1 MLENEGSDRNYN
13 IYAFIFLTS
22 ENFGNT
28 ECRIKIPVKARP
40 KPEAIGGDGE
50 TTLENIMS
58 SVNQIAEGKAD
69 NLDYKNSVLRL
80 LSGGTELSRVT
91 IRGGS
96 GGLDAR
102 EIELQKSA
110 TTIQWRYV
118 GDDTWNDL
126 VTLAEITGAQGER
139 GEPGP
144 KGDPGATGAQGEQG
158 IQGPAGP
165 AGPQGEPGPKGE
177 PGEKGE
183 QGIQGPIGPQ
193 GEKGETGATGE
204 RGLKGDP
211 GEGVPTGGMPGQ
223 MLTKKSTNN
232 YDTQW
237 TDPPSS
243 GSSVEIDSTL
253 TKEGTAADAKA
264 TGERIK
270 KVEGSIPQKLSNPKK
285 LIFSGAVTGEYDGS
299 EEMTVEIP
307 TGGET
312 IDVDAELKEYY
323 TSAKKNIR
331 TAIENKGV
339 SITDTDSL
347 NSYAEKIGQIP
358 SAVNPT
364 GSLPEQTR
372 IVADTLQETLGI
384 KLTWTDV
391 AAAGYLIKR
400 KETGFPATTAD
411 GDTVCNVKDTTFT
424 DTDVTRGKTY
434 YYRIFPYNSQT
445 QYQAIEDG
453 ACVKVEY
460 KDRTG
465 QKTIGELELDDK
477 IKFGFYE
484 SQLLTWTVKDTLT
497 KKEGYISVACDQNL
511 GNIQFDAPENAS
523 DNVNPITARKNQGN
537 NRYLY
542 SAVRQIINSDQ
553 AKGTWWAKQHDYD
566 VAPSYATQ
574 KAGFLSEF
582 TDYEKEIL
590 YPRKIKCVLDTNDGG
605 GSETMTDKMWLASS
619 YEVGLEVT
627 VPTENA
633 HVFDGFT
640 DNTSRSYTSNW
651 WLRTVQDAN
660 SANPKS
666 ASGVRYVSASGTM
679 NYYAA
684 NSISYAARPFCSLPT
699 SAYVRWSDSD
709 SAYILADDSQRNAEA

>member
-1 MLENEGSDRNYN
+1 MANIDSEISKLKKAIYGEEVRGAFVSAMQKINLTAEEAETAYENLKLEYKSSILKLLYGD
-13 IYAFIFLTS
+13 
-22 ENFGNT
+22 T
-28 ECRIKIPVKARP
+28 EVAK
-40 KPEAIGGDGE
+40 
-50 TTLENIMS
+50 
-58 SVNQIAEGKAD
+58 
-69 NLDYKNSVLRL
+69 
-80 LSGGTELSRVT
+80 VT
-91 IRGGS
+91 IVGGS
-96 GGLDAR
+96 GGSDAR
-102 EIELQKSA
+102 EIELQKSGTA
-110 TTIQWRYV
+110 IQWRYA
-118 GDDTWNDL
+118 DDSEWTDL
-126 VTLAEITGAQGER
+126 VALAEITGPVGSPGPQGPSGPQGEK
-139 GEPGP
+139 GVQGP
-144 KGDPGATGAQGEQG
+144 KGDT
-158 IQGPAGP
+158 
-165 AGPQGEPGPKGE
+165 
-177 PGEKGE
+177 
-183 QGIQGPIGPQ
+183 GPQ
-193 GEKGETGATGE
+193 GEKGEKGDPGAKGE
-204 RGLKGDP
+204 QGSAGQKGDP
-211 GEGVPTGGMPGQ
+211 GEG
-223 MLTKKSTNN
+223 
-232 YDTQW
+232 
-237 TDPPSS
+237 
-243 GSSVEIDSTL
+243 
-253 TKEGTAADAKA
+253 
-264 TGERIK
+264 
-270 KVEGSIPQKLSNPKK
+270 
-285 LIFSGAVTGEYDGS
+285 
-299 EEMTVEIP
+299 IP
-307 TGGET
+307 TGGTSGQVLIKKSDADYDTEWAT
-312 IDVDAELKEYY
+312 MSGDGGVNVDAELKEYY
-323 TSAKKNIR
+323 TTAKKNIR

-364 GSLPEQTR
+364 ESLPEQTR
-372 IVADTLQETLGI
+372 IVADTLQEALGI

-400 KETGFPATTAD
+400 KETGFPTTTAD
-411 GDTVCNVKDTTFT
+411 GDTVCNVEDTTFT
-424 DTDVTRGKTY
+424 DTDVARGKTY

-484 SQLLTWTVKDTLT
+484 NQFLTWAVKDTLT
-497 KKEGYISVACDQNL
+497 KKEGFISVACDQNL

-523 DNVNPITARKNQGN
+523 DNANPITARKNQGN

-553 AKGTWWAKQHDYD
+553 AKGAWWTKQHDYD
-566 VAPSYATQ
+566 VAPSYLNQ

-590 YPRKIKCVLDTNDGG
+590 YQRKLKCVLDTNDGG

-627 VPTENA
+627 VPTENT

-666 ASGVRYVSASGTM
+666 ASNVRNVSASGAL
-679 NYYAA
+679 NNGAA
-684 NSISYAARPFCSLPT
+684 SNFSYVAVRPFCSLPT
-699 SAYVRWSDSD
+699 SAYVRYSDSD
-709 SAYILADDSQRNAEA
+709 GAYVLADDSQRNAET

>member
-1 MLENEGSDRNYN
+1 MSNIIAAVFQDGEQYCRVQNVWQYDHGQILRIQGLTLPPAVEIHFSLSDAGGEATTRIGITKDGVTDVIIPDSMLENDGATENYN
-13 IYAFIFLTS
+13 IYAYIYLTDTGS
-22 ENFGNT
+22 GET
-28 ECRIKIPVKARP
+28 EYKITISVKSRP
-40 KPEAIGGDGE
+40 KPENVGPTTWEAVMEAI
-50 TTLENIMS
+50 
-58 SVNQIAEGKAD
+58 NQIASGKAD
-69 NLDYKNSVLRL
+69 SLIYEDNVLKL
-80 LSGGTELSRVT
+80 MSGKKELSRVT
-91 IRGGS
+91 ITGGS
-96 GGLDAR
+96 GGSDAR
-102 EIELQKSA
+102 EVELRKSDTA
-110 TTIQWRYV
+110 LQWRYT
-118 GDDTWNDL
+118 GDSEWNDL
-126 VTLAEITGAQGER
+126 ISLAEIT
-139 GEPGP
+139 
-144 KGDPGATGAQGEQG
+144 
-158 IQGPAGP
+158 
-165 AGPQGEPGPKGE
+165 GPQGEPGAQGPKGDT
-177 PGEKGE
+177 
-183 QGIQGPIGPQ
+183 GPQ
-193 GEKGETGATGE
+193 GEKGDTGPQGEKGDTGAQGE
-204 RGLKGDP
+204 KGDPGAKGEQGPAGQKGDP
-211 GEGVPTGGMPGQ
+211 GEG
-223 MLTKKSTNN
+223 
-232 YDTQW
+232 
-237 TDPPSS
+237 
-243 GSSVEIDSTL
+243 
-253 TKEGTAADAKA
+253 
-264 TGERIK
+264 
-270 KVEGSIPQKLSNPKK
+270 
-285 LIFSGAVTGEYDGS
+285 
-299 EEMTVEIP
+299 IP
-307 TGGET
+307 TGGTSGQVLIKKSDADYDTEWT
-312 IDVDAELKEYY
+312 TMSGDGGVNVDAELKEYY

-339 SITDTDSL
+339 SIADTDSL

-358 SAVNPT
+358 STVNPT

-391 AAAGYLIKR
+391 SAAGYLVKR

-484 SQLLTWTVKDTLT
+484 NQFLTWAVKDTLT
-497 KKEGYISVACDQNL
+497 KKEGFISVACDQNL

-523 DNVNPITARKNQGN
+523 DNANPITARKNQGN

-553 AKGTWWAKQHDYD
+553 AKGAWWTKQHDYD
-566 VAPSYATQ
+566 VAPSYLNQ

-590 YPRKIKCVLDTNDGG
+590 YQRKLKCVLDTNDGG

-627 VPTENA
+627 VPTENT

-660 SANPKS
+660 SSNPKS
-666 ASGVRYVSASGTM
+666 ASNARNVSASGTLSSS
-679 NYYAA
+679 AA
-684 NSISYAARPFCSLPT
+684 NSNYAARPFCSLPT

-709 SAYILADDSQRNAEA
+709 SAYVLADDSQRNAEA

>member
-1 MLENEGSDRNYN
+1 MAN
-13 IYAFIFLTS
+13 IDSEISKLKKAIYGEEVRGAFVSAMQKINLTA
-22 ENFGNT
+22 E
-28 ECRIKIPVKARP
+28 
-40 KPEAIGGDGE
+40 EAE
-50 TTLENIMS
+50 T
-58 SVNQIAEGKAD
+58 A
-69 NLDYKNSVLRL
+69 YKNLKLEYKSSILKL
-80 LSGGTELSRVT
+80 LYGDTEMAKVT
-91 IRGGS
+91 IAGGS
-96 GGLDAR
+96 GGSDAR
-102 EIELQKSA
+102 EIELQKSGTA
-110 TTIQWRYV
+110 IQWRYT
-118 GDDTWNDL
+118 GDSEWTDL
-126 VTLAEITGAQGER
+126 VTLAEITG
-139 GEPGP
+139 
-144 KGDPGATGAQGEQG
+144 
-158 IQGPAGP
+158 PAGSP
-165 AGPQGEPGPKGE
+165 GPQGLT
-177 PGEKGE
+177 
-183 QGIQGPIGPQ
+183 GPQ
-193 GEKGETGATGE
+193 GEKGE
-204 RGLKGDP
+204 KGDP
-211 GEGVPTGGMPGQ
+211 GDKGEQGPAGQKGDSGEGIPIGGTSGQ
-223 MLTKKSTNN
+223 VLIKKSDAD
-232 YDTQW
+232 YDTEW
-237 TDPPSS
+237 TTMS
-243 GSSVEIDSTL
+243 G
-253 TKEGTAADAKA
+253 
-264 TGERIK
+264 
-270 KVEGSIPQKLSNPKK
+270 
-285 LIFSGAVTGEYDGS
+285 DGG
-299 EEMTVEIP
+299 VN
-307 TGGET
+307 
-312 IDVDAELKEYY
+312 VDAELKEYY
-323 TSAKKNIR
+323 TTAKKNIR

-391 AAAGYLIKR
+391 SAAGYLIKR

-411 GDTVCNVKDTTFT
+411 GETVCNVEDTTFT
-424 DTDVTRGKTY
+424 DTDVVRGKTY

-445 QYQAIEDG
+445 QHQAIEDG

-484 SQLLTWTVKDTLT
+484 NQFLTWAVKDTLT
-497 KKEGYISVACDQNL
+497 KKEGFISVACDQNL

-523 DNVNPITARKNQGN
+523 DNANPITARKNQGN

-553 AKGTWWAKQHDYD
+553 AKGAWWTKQHDYD
-566 VAPSYATQ
+566 VAPSYLNQ

-590 YPRKIKCVLDTNDGG
+590 YQRKLKCVLDTNDGG

-627 VPTENA
+627 VPTENT

-666 ASGVRYVSASGTM
+666 ASSVRTVGASGALSSF
-679 NYYAA
+679 AA
-684 NSISYAARPFCSLPT
+684 NINVAARPFCSLPT

-709 SAYILADDSQRNAEA
+709 SAYIFADDSQRNAEA

>member
-1 MLENEGSDRNYN
+1 MENEESDQNYN
-13 IYAFIFLTS
+13 VYAFVFLTTRNS
-22 ENFGNT
+22 GNT
-28 ECRIKIPVKARP
+28 EYRIKIPVKARP
-40 KPEAIGGDGE
+40 KPEAVGGTGE

-58 SVNQIAEGKAD
+58 AVNQIADRKAD
-69 NLDYKNSVLRL
+69 TLDYKNSVLRL
-80 LSGGTELSRVT
+80 LSGETELSRVI

-96 GGLDAR
+96 GGGADAR

-110 TTIQWRYV
+110 TAIQWRYT
-118 GDDTWNDL
+118 GDETWNDL
-126 VTLAEITGAQGER
+126 VALAEITGS
-139 GEPGP
+139 
-144 KGDPGATGAQGEQG
+144 QGEQG
-158 IQGPAGP
+158 I
-165 AGPQGEPGPKGE
+165 PGPKGE
-177 PGEKGE
+177 PGE
-183 QGIQGPIGPQ
+183 GI
-193 GEKGETGATGE
+193 
-204 RGLKGDP
+204 
-211 GEGVPTGGMPGQ
+211 PTGGTSGQ
-223 MLTKKSTNN
+223 VLTKKSDAD
-232 YDTQW
+232 YDTEW
-237 TDPPSS
+237 TTMS
-243 GSSVEIDSTL
+243 G
-253 TKEGTAADAKA
+253 
-264 TGERIK
+264 
-270 KVEGSIPQKLSNPKK
+270 
-285 LIFSGAVTGEYDGS
+285 DGG
-299 EEMTVEIP
+299 VN
-307 TGGET
+307 
-312 IDVDAELKEYY
+312 VDAELKEYY
-323 TSAKKNIR
+323 TTAKKNIR

-372 IVADTLQETLGI
+372 IVADTLQDTFGI

-391 AAAGYLIKR
+391 SAAGYLVKR

-411 GDTVCNVKDTTFT
+411 GDTVCNVEDTTFT
-424 DTDVTRGKTY
+424 DTDVARGKTY

-484 SQLLTWTVKDTLT
+484 DQPLTWAVKDTLT
-497 KKEGYISVACDQNL
+497 KKEGFISVACDQNL
-511 GNIQFDAPENAS
+511 GNIQFDAPENTS
-523 DNVNPITARKNQGN
+523 DNANPITARKNQGN

-553 AKGTWWAKQHDYD
+553 AKGAWWAKQHDYD

-574 KAGFLSEF
+574 KAGFLAEF

-590 YPRKIKCVLDTNDGG
+590 YPRKVKCVLDTNDGG

-627 VPTENA
+627 VPTENT

-640 DNTSRSYTSNW
+640 DNASRSYTSNW

-660 SANPKS
+660 SSNPKS
-666 ASGVRYVSASGTM
+666 ASGVRFVGSSGTL
-679 NYYAA
+679 NNLAA
-684 NSISYAARPFCSLPT
+684 NVNGVAARPFCSLPT
-699 SAYVRWSDSD
+699 STYVRWSDSD
-709 SAYILADDSQRNAEA
+709 SAYILADDSQRNAET

>member
-1 MLENEGSDRNYN
+1 MSNIIVAVFQDGEQYCRVQNVWQYDHGQILRIQGLALPPAVEIHFSLTDTGGEAITRIGITKDNVTDVIIPDSLLENNGATENYN
-13 IYAFIFLTS
+13 IYAYVYLTDLDS
-22 ENFGNT
+22 GET
-28 ECRIKIPVKARP
+28 EYKITISVKSRP
-40 KPEAIGGDGE
+40 KPEGTGPTTWEAVMEAI
-50 TTLENIMS
+50 
-58 SVNQIAEGKAD
+58 NQIASGKAD
-69 NLDYKNSVLRL
+69 SLEYKDNVLRL
-80 LSGGTELSRVT
+80 MSGEKELSRVT
-91 IRGGS
+91 ITGGS
-96 GGLDAR
+96 GAGSDAR
-102 EIELQKSA
+102 EIELQKSDTA
-110 TTIQWRYV
+110 IQWRYT
-118 GDDTWNDL
+118 GDSEWNEL
-126 VTLAEITGAQGER
+126 ISLAEITGAQGEQ
-139 GEPGP
+139 GIPGP
-144 KGDPGATGAQGEQG
+144 KGDPGAKGE
-158 IQGPAGP
+158 QGPAG
-165 AGPQGEPGPKGE
+165 Q
-177 PGEKGE
+177 
-183 QGIQGPIGPQ
+183 
-193 GEKGETGATGE
+193 
-204 RGLKGDP
+204 KGDP
-211 GEGVPTGGMPGQ
+211 GEGIPTGGTSGQ
-223 MLTKKSTNN
+223 VLTKKSDAD
-232 YDTQW
+232 YDTEW
-237 TDPPSS
+237 TTMSS
-243 GSSVEIDSTL
+243 
-253 TKEGTAADAKA
+253 
-264 TGERIK
+264 
-270 KVEGSIPQKLSNPKK
+270 
-285 LIFSGAVTGEYDGS
+285 DGG
-299 EEMTVEIP
+299 VN
-307 TGGET
+307 
-312 IDVDAELKEYY
+312 VDAELKEYY
-323 TSAKKNIR
+323 TTAKKNIR

-391 AAAGYLIKR
+391 SAAGYLVKR

-411 GDTVCNVKDTTFT
+411 GDTVCNAEDTTFT
-424 DTDVTRGKTY
+424 DTDVARGKTY

-465 QKTIGELELDDK
+465 QKTIGELELEDK

-484 SQLLTWTVKDTLT
+484 NQSLTWTVKDTLT

-511 GNIQFDAPENAS
+511 GNIQFDAPENTS
-523 DNVNPITARKNQGN
+523 DNANPITARKNQGN

-553 AKGTWWAKQHDYD
+553 AKGAWWTKQHDYD

-582 TDYEKEIL
+582 TEYEKEIL
-590 YPRKIKCVLDTNDGG
+590 YQRKLKCVLDTNDGG

-627 VPTENA
+627 VPTENT

-660 SANPKS
+660 SSNPKT
-666 ASGVRYVSASGTM
+666 ASGVRIVYASGSM
-679 NYYAA
+679 SSYAA
-684 NSISYAARPFCSLPT
+684 NGGGNAARPFCSLPT

-709 SAYILADDSQRNAEA
+709 SAYILADDSQRNGE

>member
-1 MLENEGSDRNYN
+1 MANIDSEISKLKKAIYGEEVRGAFVSAMQKINLTAEEAETAYENLKLE
-13 IYAFIFLTS
+13 
-22 ENFGNT
+22 
-28 ECRIKIPVKARP
+28 
-40 KPEAIGGDGE
+40 
-50 TTLENIMS
+50 
-58 SVNQIAEGKAD
+58 
-69 NLDYKNSVLRL
+69 YKNSILKL
-80 LSGGTELSRVT
+80 LYGDTEVTKVT
-91 IRGGS
+91 IVAGS
-96 GGLDAR
+96 GSGSDAR
-102 EIELQKSA
+102 EIELRKSPTA
-110 TTIQWRYV
+110 LQWRYT
-118 GDDTWNDL
+118 GDSEWTDL
-126 VTLAEITGAQGER
+126 VTLAEITGPAGSPGPQGEQ
-139 GEPGP
+139 GVQGP
-144 KGDPGATGAQGEQG
+144 KGDT
-158 IQGPAGP
+158 
-165 AGPQGEPGPKGE
+165 GPKGE
-177 PGEKGE
+177 KGDT
-183 QGIQGPIGPQ
+183 GPQ
-193 GEKGETGATGE
+193 GEKGEKGDPGAKGE
-204 RGLKGDP
+204 QGPAGQKGDP
-211 GEGVPTGGMPGQ
+211 GEGIPTGGTSGQ
-223 MLTKKSTNN
+223 VLTKKSDAD
-232 YDTQW
+232 YDTEW
-237 TDPPSS
+237 TTMSS
-243 GSSVEIDSTL
+243 
-253 TKEGTAADAKA
+253 
-264 TGERIK
+264 
-270 KVEGSIPQKLSNPKK
+270 
-285 LIFSGAVTGEYDGS
+285 DGG
-299 EEMTVEIP
+299 VN
-307 TGGET
+307 
-312 IDVDAELKEYY
+312 VDAELKEYY
-323 TSAKKNIR
+323 TTAKKNIR

-391 AAAGYLIKR
+391 SAAGYLVKR

-411 GDTVCNVKDTTFT
+411 GDTVCNAEDTTFT
-424 DTDVTRGKTY
+424 DTDVARGKTY

-465 QKTIGELELDDK
+465 QKTIGELELEDK

-484 SQLLTWTVKDTLT
+484 NQSLTWTVKDTLT

-523 DNVNPITARKNQGN
+523 DNANPITARKNQGN

-553 AKGTWWAKQHDYD
+553 AKGAWWTKQHDYD

-590 YPRKIKCVLDTNDGG
+590 YQRKLKCVLDTNDGG

-627 VPTENA
+627 VPTENT

-651 WLRTVQDAN
+651 WLRTVQDTN
-660 SANPKS
+660 SSNPKT
-666 ASGVRYVSASGTM
+666 ASGVRNVVASGSM
-679 NYYAA
+679 GYGAA
-684 NSISYAARPFCSLPT
+684 YNGSAARPFCSLPT

-709 SAYILADDSQRNAEA
+709 SAYILADDSQRNGE

>member
-1 MLENEGSDRNYN
+1 MANIDSEINKLKKAIYGEEVRGAFVSAMQKINLTAEEAETAYENLKLE
-13 IYAFIFLTS
+13 
-22 ENFGNT
+22 
-28 ECRIKIPVKARP
+28 
-40 KPEAIGGDGE
+40 
-50 TTLENIMS
+50 
-58 SVNQIAEGKAD
+58 
-69 NLDYKNSVLRL
+69 YKNSILKL
-80 LSGGTELSRVT
+80 LYGDTEVTKVT
-91 IRGGS
+91 IVGGS
-96 GGLDAR
+96 GGSDAR
-102 EIELQKSA
+102 EIELQKSGTA
-110 TTIQWRYV
+110 IQWRYA
-118 GDDTWNDL
+118 GDSEWTDL
-126 VTLAEITGAQGER
+126 VTLAEITG
-139 GEPGP
+139 
-144 KGDPGATGAQGEQG
+144 
-158 IQGPAGP
+158 PAGSP
-165 AGPQGEPGPKGE
+165 GPQGEPGAQGSKGDT
-177 PGEKGE
+177 
-183 QGIQGPIGPQ
+183 GPQ
-193 GEKGETGATGE
+193 GEKGDAGAKGE
-204 RGLKGDP
+204 KGDPGAKGEQGPAGQKGDP
-211 GEGVPTGGMPGQ
+211 GEGIPAGGTSGQ
-223 MLTKKSTNN
+223 VLTKKSDAD
-232 YDTQW
+232 YDTEW
-237 TDPPSS
+237 TAMS
-243 GSSVEIDSTL
+243 G
-253 TKEGTAADAKA
+253 
-264 TGERIK
+264 
-270 KVEGSIPQKLSNPKK
+270 
-285 LIFSGAVTGEYDGS
+285 DGG
-299 EEMTVEIP
+299 VN
-307 TGGET
+307 
-312 IDVDAELKEYY
+312 VDAELKEYY
-323 TSAKKNIR
+323 TTAKKNIR

-391 AAAGYLIKR
+391 SAAGYLIKR
-400 KETGFPATTAD
+400 KETGFPTTTAD
-411 GDTVCNVKDTTFT
+411 GDTVCNVVDTTFT
-424 DTDVTRGKTY
+424 DTDVARGKTY

-484 SQLLTWTVKDTLT
+484 NQFLTWAVKDTLT
-497 KKEGYISVACDQNL
+497 KKEGFISVACDQNL

-523 DNVNPITARKNQGN
+523 DNANPITARKNQGN

-553 AKGTWWAKQHDYD
+553 AKGAWWTKQHDYD
-566 VAPSYATQ
+566 VAPSYLNQ

-590 YPRKIKCVLDTNDGG
+590 YQRKLKCVLDTNDGG

-627 VPTENA
+627 VPTENT

-660 SANPKS
+660 SSNPKS
-666 ASGVRYVSASGTM
+666 ASSVRVVGASGSM
-679 NYYAA
+679 VSGYAA
-684 NSISYAARPFCSLPT
+684 NGSFAARPFCSLPT

-709 SAYILADDSQRNAEA
+709 SAYVLADDSQRNGE

>member
-1 MLENEGSDRNYN
+1 MANIDSEISKLKKAIYGEEVRGAFVSAMQKINLTAEEAETAYENLKLEYKSSILKLLYGD
-13 IYAFIFLTS
+13 
-22 ENFGNT
+22 T
-28 ECRIKIPVKARP
+28 EVAK
-40 KPEAIGGDGE
+40 
-50 TTLENIMS
+50 
-58 SVNQIAEGKAD
+58 
-69 NLDYKNSVLRL
+69 
-80 LSGGTELSRVT
+80 VT
-91 IRGGS
+91 IVGGS
-96 GGLDAR
+96 GGSDAR
-102 EIELQKSA
+102 EIELQKSGTA
-110 TTIQWRYV
+110 IQWRYA
-118 GDDTWNDL
+118 DDSEWTDL
-126 VTLAEITGAQGER
+126 VALAEITGPVGS
-139 GEPGP
+139 P
-144 KGDPGATGAQGEQG
+144 
-158 IQGPAGP
+158 
-165 AGPQGEPGPKGE
+165 GPQGPS
-177 PGEKGE
+177 
-183 QGIQGPIGPQ
+183 GPQ
-193 GEKGETGATGE
+193 GEKGVQGEKGDTGPQGEKGDTGAKGE
-204 RGLKGDP
+204 KGDPGAKGEQGPAGQKGDP
-211 GEGVPTGGMPGQ
+211 GEG
-223 MLTKKSTNN
+223 
-232 YDTQW
+232 
-237 TDPPSS
+237 
-243 GSSVEIDSTL
+243 
-253 TKEGTAADAKA
+253 
-264 TGERIK
+264 
-270 KVEGSIPQKLSNPKK
+270 
-285 LIFSGAVTGEYDGS
+285 
-299 EEMTVEIP
+299 IP
-307 TGGET
+307 TGGASGQVLIKKSDADYDAEWT
-312 IDVDAELKEYY
+312 TMSGDGGVNVDAELKEYY
-323 TSAKKNIR
+323 TTAKKNIR

-400 KETGFPATTAD
+400 KETGFPTTTAD
-411 GDTVCNVKDTTFT
+411 GDTVCNVEDTTFT
-424 DTDVTRGKTY
+424 DTDVARGKTY

-484 SQLLTWTVKDTLT
+484 NQFLTWAVKDTLT
-497 KKEGYISVACDQNL
+497 KKEGFISVACDQNL

-523 DNVNPITARKNQGN
+523 DNANPITARKNQGN

-553 AKGTWWAKQHDYD
+553 AKGAWWTKQHDYD
-566 VAPSYATQ
+566 VAPSYLNQ

-590 YPRKIKCVLDTNDGG
+590 YQRKLKCVLDTNDGG

-627 VPTENA
+627 VPTENT

-666 ASGVRYVSASGTM
+666 ASYVRYVSASGAL
-679 NYYAA
+679 NVSFAA
-684 NSISYAARPFCSLPT
+684 SSSIAARPFCSLPT
-699 SAYVRWSDSD
+699 SAYVRYSDSD
-709 SAYILADDSQRNAEA
+709 GAYVLADDSQRNAET

>member
-1 MLENEGSDRNYN
+1 MAN
-13 IYAFIFLTS
+13 IDSEISKLKKAIYGEEVRGAFVSAMQKINLTA
-22 ENFGNT
+22 E
-28 ECRIKIPVKARP
+28 
-40 KPEAIGGDGE
+40 EAE
-50 TTLENIMS
+50 T
-58 SVNQIAEGKAD
+58 A
-69 NLDYKNSVLRL
+69 YKNLKLEYKSSILKL
-80 LSGGTELSRVT
+80 LYGDTEMAKVT
-91 IRGGS
+91 IAGGS
-96 GGLDAR
+96 GGSDAR
-102 EIELQKSA
+102 EIELQKSGTA
-110 TTIQWRYV
+110 IQWRYT
-118 GDDTWNDL
+118 GDSEWTDL
-126 VTLAEITGAQGER
+126 VTLAEITG
-139 GEPGP
+139 
-144 KGDPGATGAQGEQG
+144 
-158 IQGPAGP
+158 PAGSP
-165 AGPQGEPGPKGE
+165 GPQGLT
-177 PGEKGE
+177 
-183 QGIQGPIGPQ
+183 GPQ
-193 GEKGETGATGE
+193 GEKGE
-204 RGLKGDP
+204 KGDP
-211 GEGVPTGGMPGQ
+211 GDKGEQGPAGQKGDSGEGIPIGGTSGQ
-223 MLTKKSTNN
+223 VLIKKSDAD
-232 YDTQW
+232 YDTEW
-237 TDPPSS
+237 TTMS
-243 GSSVEIDSTL
+243 G
-253 TKEGTAADAKA
+253 
-264 TGERIK
+264 
-270 KVEGSIPQKLSNPKK
+270 
-285 LIFSGAVTGEYDGS
+285 DGG
-299 EEMTVEIP
+299 VN
-307 TGGET
+307 
-312 IDVDAELKEYY
+312 VDAELKEYY
-323 TSAKKNIR
+323 TTAKKNIR

-339 SITDTDSL
+339 SITDADSL

-391 AAAGYLIKR
+391 SAAGYLIKR

-411 GDTVCNVKDTTFT
+411 GETVCNVEDTTFT
-424 DTDVTRGKTY
+424 DTDVARGKTY

-484 SQLLTWTVKDTLT
+484 NQALTWAVKDTLT
-497 KKEGYISVACDQNL
+497 KKEGFISVACDQNL

-523 DNVNPITARKNQGN
+523 DNANPITARKNQGN

-553 AKGTWWAKQHDYD
+553 AKGAWWTKQHDYD
-566 VAPSYATQ
+566 VAPSYLNQ

-590 YPRKIKCVLDTNDGG
+590 YQRKLKCVLDTNDGG

-627 VPTENA
+627 VPTENT

-660 SANPKS
+660 SSNPKS
-666 ASGVRYVSASGTM
+666 ASSVRIVNASGSM

-684 NSISYAARPFCSLPT
+684 NNNIAARPFCSLPT

-709 SAYILADDSQRNAEA
+709 SAFISTITISITISQKISWVTTTTRIYTGS

>member
-1 MLENEGSDRNYN
+1 MANIDSEISKLKKAIYGEEVRGAFVSAMQKINLTAEEAETAYENLKLEYKSSILKLLYGD
-13 IYAFIFLTS
+13 
-22 ENFGNT
+22 T
-28 ECRIKIPVKARP
+28 EVAK
-40 KPEAIGGDGE
+40 
-50 TTLENIMS
+50 
-58 SVNQIAEGKAD
+58 
-69 NLDYKNSVLRL
+69 
-80 LSGGTELSRVT
+80 VT
-91 IRGGS
+91 IVGGS
-96 GGLDAR
+96 GGSDAR
-102 EIELQKSA
+102 EIELQKSGTA
-110 TTIQWRYV
+110 IQWRYA
-118 GDDTWNDL
+118 DDSEWTDL
-126 VTLAEITGAQGER
+126 VALAEITGPVGSPGPQGPSGPQGEK
-139 GEPGP
+139 GVQGP
-144 KGDPGATGAQGEQG
+144 KGDT
-158 IQGPAGP
+158 
-165 AGPQGEPGPKGE
+165 
-177 PGEKGE
+177 
-183 QGIQGPIGPQ
+183 GPQ
-193 GEKGETGATGE
+193 GEKGEKGDPGAKGE
-204 RGLKGDP
+204 QGSAGQKGDP
-211 GEGVPTGGMPGQ
+211 GEG
-223 MLTKKSTNN
+223 
-232 YDTQW
+232 
-237 TDPPSS
+237 
-243 GSSVEIDSTL
+243 
-253 TKEGTAADAKA
+253 
-264 TGERIK
+264 
-270 KVEGSIPQKLSNPKK
+270 
-285 LIFSGAVTGEYDGS
+285 
-299 EEMTVEIP
+299 IP
-307 TGGET
+307 TGGTSGQVLIKKSDADYDTEWAT
-312 IDVDAELKEYY
+312 MSGDGGVNVDAELKEYY
-323 TSAKKNIR
+323 TTAKKNIR

-339 SITDTDSL
+339 SITDADSL

-391 AAAGYLIKR
+391 SAAGYLIKR

-411 GDTVCNVKDTTFT
+411 GDTVCNVVDTTFT
-424 DTDVTRGKTY
+424 DTDVARGKTY

-484 SQLLTWTVKDTLT
+484 NQSLIWTVKDTLT
-497 KKEGYISVACDQNL
+497 KKEGFISVACDQNL

-523 DNVNPITARKNQGN
+523 DNANPITARKNQGN

-553 AKGTWWAKQHDYD
+553 AKGAWWTKQHDYD
-566 VAPSYATQ
+566 VAPSYLNQ

-590 YPRKIKCVLDTNDGG
+590 YQRKLKCVLDTNDGG

-627 VPTENA
+627 VPTENT

-660 SANPKS
+660 SSNPKS
-666 ASGVRYVSASGTM
+666 ASSVRIVNASGSM
-679 NYYAA
+679 NVNAA
-684 NSISYAARPFCSLPT
+684 NINYAARPFCSLPT

-709 SAYILADDSQRNAEA
+709 SAYVLADDSQRNGE

>member
-1 MLENEGSDRNYN
+1 MSNIVTAVFQDGEQYCRSRVWQYDHGQILRIQGLALPPAVEIHFSLTDAGGEAVTRIGITKDNVTDVIIPDSLLENDGATENYS
-13 IYAFIFLTS
+13 IYAFIYLTDTGS
-22 ENFGNT
+22 GET
-28 ECRIKIPVKARP
+28 EYKITISVKARP
-40 KPEAIGGDGE
+40 KPEGSGPTTWEAVMEAI
-50 TTLENIMS
+50 
-58 SVNQIAEGKAD
+58 NQIASGKAD
-69 NLDYKNSVLRL
+69 SLEYKDNILKL
-80 LSGGTELSRVT
+80 MSGKTELSRVT
-91 IRGGS
+91 ITGGS
-96 GGLDAR
+96 GTGSDAR
-102 EIELQKSA
+102 EIELQKSG
-110 TTIQWRYV
+110 TTIQWRYT
-118 GDDTWNDL
+118 GDSEWTDL
-126 VTLAEITGAQGER
+126 VTLAEITGPAGS
-139 GEPGP
+139 PGP
-144 KGDPGATGAQGEQG
+144 QGAT
-158 IQGPAGP
+158 
-165 AGPQGEPGPKGE
+165 GPQGEPGVQGEKGD
-177 PGEKGE
+177 PGAKGE
-183 QGIQGPIGPQ
+183 QGPAGQ
-193 GEKGETGATGE
+193 
-204 RGLKGDP
+204 KGDP
-211 GEGVPTGGMPGQ
+211 GEGIPTGGTSGQ
-223 MLTKKSTNN
+223 ILTKKSDAD
-232 YDTQW
+232 YDTEW
-237 TDPPSS
+237 TTMS
-243 GSSVEIDSTL
+243 G
-253 TKEGTAADAKA
+253 
-264 TGERIK
+264 
-270 KVEGSIPQKLSNPKK
+270 
-285 LIFSGAVTGEYDGS
+285 DGG
-299 EEMTVEIP
+299 VN
-307 TGGET
+307 
-312 IDVDAELKEYY
+312 VDAELKEYY
-323 TSAKKNIR
+323 TTAKKNIR

-391 AAAGYLIKR
+391 SAAGYLVKR
-400 KETGFPATTAD
+400 KETGFPATTVD
-411 GDTVCNVKDTTFT
+411 GDTVCNVEDTTFT
-424 DTDVTRGKTY
+424 DTDVARGKTY

-484 SQLLTWTVKDTLT
+484 NQSLTWTVKDTLT
-497 KKEGYISVACDQNL
+497 KKEGFISVACDQNL

-523 DNVNPITARKNQGN
+523 DNANPITARKNQGN

-553 AKGTWWAKQHDYD
+553 TKGAWWTKQHDYD

-574 KAGFLSEF
+574 KAGFLYEF

-590 YPRKIKCVLDTNDGG
+590 YQRKLKCVLDTNDGG

-627 VPTENA
+627 VPTENT

-666 ASGVRYVSASGTM
+666 ASIVRSVYASGSVSSF
-679 NYYAA
+679 AA
-684 NSISYAARPFCSLPT
+684 NNFSLAARPFCSLPT
-699 SAYVRWSDSD
+699 STYVRWSDSD
-709 SAYILADDSQRNAEA
+709 SAYVLADDSQRNGE

>member
-1 MLENEGSDRNYN
+1 MANIDSEISKLKKAIYGEEVRGAFVSAMQKINLTAEEAETAYENLKLEYKSSILKLLYGD
-13 IYAFIFLTS
+13 
-22 ENFGNT
+22 T
-28 ECRIKIPVKARP
+28 EVAK
-40 KPEAIGGDGE
+40 
-50 TTLENIMS
+50 
-58 SVNQIAEGKAD
+58 
-69 NLDYKNSVLRL
+69 
-80 LSGGTELSRVT
+80 VT
-91 IRGGS
+91 IVGGS
-96 GGLDAR
+96 GGSDAR
-102 EIELQKSA
+102 EIELQKSGTA
-110 TTIQWRYV
+110 IQWRYA
-118 GDDTWNDL
+118 DDSEWTDL
-126 VTLAEITGAQGER
+126 VALAEITGPVGS
-139 GEPGP
+139 P
-144 KGDPGATGAQGEQG
+144 
-158 IQGPAGP
+158 
-165 AGPQGEPGPKGE
+165 GPQGPS
-177 PGEKGE
+177 
-183 QGIQGPIGPQ
+183 GPQ
-193 GEKGETGATGE
+193 GEKGVQGEKGDTGPQGEKGDTGAKGE
-204 RGLKGDP
+204 KGDPGAKGEQGPAGQKGDP
-211 GEGVPTGGMPGQ
+211 GEG
-223 MLTKKSTNN
+223 
-232 YDTQW
+232 
-237 TDPPSS
+237 
-243 GSSVEIDSTL
+243 
-253 TKEGTAADAKA
+253 
-264 TGERIK
+264 
-270 KVEGSIPQKLSNPKK
+270 
-285 LIFSGAVTGEYDGS
+285 
-299 EEMTVEIP
+299 IP
-307 TGGET
+307 TGGASGQVLIKKSDADYDAEWT
-312 IDVDAELKEYY
+312 TMSGDGGVNVDAELKEYY
-323 TSAKKNIR
+323 TTAKKNIR

-400 KETGFPATTAD
+400 KETGFPTTTAD
-411 GDTVCNVKDTTFT
+411 GDTVCNVEDTTFT
-424 DTDVTRGKTY
+424 DTDVARGKTY

-484 SQLLTWTVKDTLT
+484 NQFLTWAVKDTLT
-497 KKEGYISVACDQNL
+497 KKEGFISVACDQNL

-523 DNVNPITARKNQGN
+523 DNANPITARKNQGN

-553 AKGTWWAKQHDYD
+553 AKGAWWTKQHDYD
-566 VAPSYATQ
+566 VAPSYLNQ

-590 YPRKIKCVLDTNDGG
+590 YQRKLKCVLDTNDGG

-627 VPTENA
+627 VPTENT

-666 ASGVRYVSASGTM
+666 ASYVRYVVASGSL
-679 NYYAA
+679 NGVAA
-684 NSISYAARPFCSLPT
+684 NSGNYAARPFCSLPT
-699 SAYVRWSDSD
+699 SAYVRYSDSD
-709 SAYILADDSQRNAEA
+709 GAYVLADDSQRNAET

>member
-1 MLENEGSDRNYN
+1 MANIDSEISKLKKAIYGEEVRGAFVSAMQKINLTAEEAETAYENLKLEYKSSILKLLYGD
-13 IYAFIFLTS
+13 
-22 ENFGNT
+22 T
-28 ECRIKIPVKARP
+28 EVAK
-40 KPEAIGGDGE
+40 
-50 TTLENIMS
+50 
-58 SVNQIAEGKAD
+58 
-69 NLDYKNSVLRL
+69 
-80 LSGGTELSRVT
+80 VT
-91 IRGGS
+91 IVGGS
-96 GGLDAR
+96 GGSDAR
-102 EIELQKSA
+102 EIELQKSGTA
-110 TTIQWRYV
+110 IQWRYA
-118 GDDTWNDL
+118 DDSEWTDL
-126 VTLAEITGAQGER
+126 VALAEITGPVGS
-139 GEPGP
+139 P
-144 KGDPGATGAQGEQG
+144 
-158 IQGPAGP
+158 
-165 AGPQGEPGPKGE
+165 GPQGPS
-177 PGEKGE
+177 
-183 QGIQGPIGPQ
+183 GPQ
-193 GEKGETGATGE
+193 GEKGVQGEKGDTGPQGEKGDTGAKGE
-204 RGLKGDP
+204 KGDPGAKGEQGPAGQKGDP
-211 GEGVPTGGMPGQ
+211 GEG
-223 MLTKKSTNN
+223 
-232 YDTQW
+232 
-237 TDPPSS
+237 
-243 GSSVEIDSTL
+243 
-253 TKEGTAADAKA
+253 
-264 TGERIK
+264 
-270 KVEGSIPQKLSNPKK
+270 
-285 LIFSGAVTGEYDGS
+285 
-299 EEMTVEIP
+299 IP
-307 TGGET
+307 TGGASGQVLIKKSDADYDAEWT
-312 IDVDAELKEYY
+312 TMSGDGGVNVDAELKEYY
-323 TSAKKNIR
+323 TTAKKNIR

-400 KETGFPATTAD
+400 KETGFPTTTAD
-411 GDTVCNVKDTTFT
+411 GDTVCNVEDTTFT
-424 DTDVTRGKTY
+424 DTDVARGKTY

-484 SQLLTWTVKDTLT
+484 NQFLTWAVKDTLT
-497 KKEGYISVACDQNL
+497 KKEGFISVACDQNL

-523 DNVNPITARKNQGN
+523 DNANPITARKNQGN

-553 AKGTWWAKQHDYD
+553 AKGAWWTKQHDYD
-566 VAPSYATQ
+566 VAPSYLNQ

-590 YPRKIKCVLDTNDGG
+590 YQRKLKCVLDTNDGG

-627 VPTENA
+627 VPTENT

-666 ASGVRYVSASGTM
+666 ASIVRYVNASGTL
-679 NYYAA
+679 NFIAA
-684 NSISYAARPFCSLPT
+684 NGNVAVRPFCSLPT
-699 SAYVRWSDSD
+699 SAYVRYSDSD
-709 SAYILADDSQRNAEA
+709 GAYVLADDSQRNAET

>member
-1 MLENEGSDRNYN
+1 MAN
-13 IYAFIFLTS
+13 IDSEISKLKKAIYGEEVRGAFVSAMQKINLTA
-22 ENFGNT
+22 E
-28 ECRIKIPVKARP
+28 
-40 KPEAIGGDGE
+40 EAE
-50 TTLENIMS
+50 T
-58 SVNQIAEGKAD
+58 A
-69 NLDYKNSVLRL
+69 YKNLKLEYKSSILKL
-80 LSGGTELSRVT
+80 LYGDTEVAKVT
-91 IRGGS
+91 ITGGS
-96 GGLDAR
+96 GGSDAR
-102 EIELQKSA
+102 EIELQKSGTA
-110 TTIQWRYV
+110 IQWRYT
-118 GDDTWNDL
+118 GDSEWTDL
-126 VTLAEITGAQGER
+126 VTLAEITGPAGSPGPQGEQGVQGLKGDTGPK
-139 GEPGP
+139 GEKGDTGTQGEKGE
-144 KGDPGATGAQGEQG
+144 KGDPGA
-158 IQGPAGP
+158 
-165 AGPQGEPGPKGE
+165 
-177 PGEKGE
+177 KGE
-183 QGIQGPIGPQ
+183 QGAAGQ
-193 GEKGETGATGE
+193 
-204 RGLKGDP
+204 KGDP
-211 GEGVPTGGMPGQ
+211 GEGIPTGGTSGQ
-223 MLTKKSTNN
+223 VLTKKSDTD
-232 YDTQW
+232 YDTEW
-237 TDPPSS
+237 TTMS
-243 GSSVEIDSTL
+243 G
-253 TKEGTAADAKA
+253 
-264 TGERIK
+264 
-270 KVEGSIPQKLSNPKK
+270 
-285 LIFSGAVTGEYDGS
+285 DGG
-299 EEMTVEIP
+299 VN
-307 TGGET
+307 
-312 IDVDAELKEYY
+312 VDAELKEYY
-323 TSAKKNIR
+323 TTAKKNIR

-391 AAAGYLIKR
+391 SAAGYLVKR
-400 KETGFPATTAD
+400 KETSFPVTTAD
-411 GDTVCNVKDTTFT
+411 GDTVCNVADTTFT
-424 DTDVTRGKTY
+424 DTDVARGKTY

-465 QKTIGELELDDK
+465 QKTIGELELEDK

-484 SQLLTWTVKDTLT
+484 NQSLTWTVKDTLT

-523 DNVNPITARKNQGN
+523 DNANPITARKNQGN

-553 AKGTWWAKQHDYD
+553 AKGAWWTKQHDYD
-566 VAPSYATQ
+566 VAPSYLNQ

-590 YPRKIKCVLDTNDGG
+590 YQRKLKCVLDTNDGG

-627 VPTENA
+627 VPTENT

-660 SANPKS
+660 SSNPKS
-666 ASGVRYVSASGTM
+666 ASSVRNVGASGSM
-679 NYYAA
+679 SSNAA
-684 NSISYAARPFCSLPT
+684 SNNNAARPFCSLLT
-699 SAYVRWSDSD
+699 STYVRWSDSD
-709 SAYILADDSQRNAEA
+709 SAYILADNSQRNGE

>member
-1 MLENEGSDRNYN
+1 MSNIIAAVFQDKEQYCRVQNVWQYDHGQILRIQGLTLPPAVEIHFSLSDTGGEAITRVGITKDGVTDVIIPDSLLENDGAMENYN
-13 IYAFIFLTS
+13 IYAYIYLTEPGS
-22 ENFGNT
+22 GET
-28 ECRIKIPVKARP
+28 EYKITISVKSRP
-40 KPEAIGGDGE
+40 KPEGTGPTTWEAVMEAI
-50 TTLENIMS
+50 
-58 SVNQIAEGKAD
+58 NQIANEKAD
-69 NLDYKNSVLRL
+69 SIEYKDNILKL
-80 LSGGTELSRVT
+80 MSGEKELSRVT
-91 IRGGS
+91 IVASSGPGS
-96 GGLDAR
+96 DAR
-102 EIELQKSA
+102 EIELRKSSTA
-110 TTIQWRYV
+110 LQWRYT
-118 GDDTWNDL
+118 GDSEWNDL
-126 VTLAEITGAQGER
+126 ISLAEITGPQGEQ
-139 GEPGP
+139 GVQGP
-144 KGDPGATGAQGEQG
+144 KGDT
-158 IQGPAGP
+158 
-165 AGPQGEPGPKGE
+165 
-177 PGEKGE
+177 
-183 QGIQGPIGPQ
+183 GPQ
-193 GEKGETGATGE
+193 GEKGDTGPQGEKGDTGAQGE
-204 RGLKGDP
+204 KGDPGAKGEQGPAGQKGDP
-211 GEGVPTGGMPGQ
+211 GEGIPTGGTSGQ
-223 MLTKKSTNN
+223 VLTKKSDAD
-232 YDTQW
+232 YDTEW
-237 TDPPSS
+237 TTMSS
-243 GSSVEIDSTL
+243 
-253 TKEGTAADAKA
+253 
-264 TGERIK
+264 
-270 KVEGSIPQKLSNPKK
+270 
-285 LIFSGAVTGEYDGS
+285 DGG
-299 EEMTVEIP
+299 VN
-307 TGGET
+307 
-312 IDVDAELKEYY
+312 VDAELKEYY
-323 TSAKKNIR
+323 TTAKKNIR

-391 AAAGYLIKR
+391 SAAGYLVKR

-411 GDTVCNVKDTTFT
+411 GDTVCNAEDTTFT
-424 DTDVTRGKTY
+424 DTDVARGKTY

-465 QKTIGELELDDK
+465 QKTIGELELEDK

-484 SQLLTWTVKDTLT
+484 NQSLTWTVKDTLT

-523 DNVNPITARKNQGN
+523 DNANPITARKNQGN

-553 AKGTWWAKQHDYD
+553 AKGAWWTKQHDYD
-566 VAPSYATQ
+566 VAPSYLNQ
-574 KAGFLSEF
+574 KAGFLYEF

-590 YPRKIKCVLDTNDGG
+590 YQRKLKCVLDTNDGG
-605 GSETMTDKMWLASS
+605 GSETMTDKMWLTSS

-627 VPTENA
+627 VPTENT

-660 SANPKS
+660 SSNPKS
-666 ASGVRYVSASGTM
+666 ASSVRGVNAFGSLGYIAASS
-679 NYYAA
+679 N
-684 NSISYAARPFCSLPT
+684 YAARPFCSLPT

-709 SAYILADDSQRNAEA
+709 SAYILADDSQRNGE

>member
-1 MLENEGSDRNYN
+1 MSNIIAAVFQDKEQYCRVQNVWQYDHGQILRIQGLTLPPAVEIHFSLSDTGGEAITRVGITKDGVTDVIIPDSLLENDGAMENYN
-13 IYAFIFLTS
+13 IYAYIYLTEPGS
-22 ENFGNT
+22 GET
-28 ECRIKIPVKARP
+28 EYKITISVKSRP
-40 KPEAIGGDGE
+40 KPEGTGPTTWEAVMEAI
-50 TTLENIMS
+50 
-58 SVNQIAEGKAD
+58 NQIANEKAD
-69 NLDYKNSVLRL
+69 SIEYKDNILKL
-80 LSGGTELSRVT
+80 MSGEKELSRVT
-91 IRGGS
+91 IVASSGPGS
-96 GGLDAR
+96 DAR
-102 EIELQKSA
+102 EIELRKSSTA
-110 TTIQWRYV
+110 LQWRYT
-118 GDDTWNDL
+118 GDSEWNDL
-126 VTLAEITGAQGER
+126 ISLAEITGPQGEQ
-139 GEPGP
+139 GVQGP
-144 KGDPGATGAQGEQG
+144 KGDT
-158 IQGPAGP
+158 
-165 AGPQGEPGPKGE
+165 
-177 PGEKGE
+177 
-183 QGIQGPIGPQ
+183 GPQ
-193 GEKGETGATGE
+193 GEKGDTGPQGEKGDTGAQGE
-204 RGLKGDP
+204 KGDPGAKGEQGPAGQKGDP
-211 GEGVPTGGMPGQ
+211 GEG
-223 MLTKKSTNN
+223 
-232 YDTQW
+232 
-237 TDPPSS
+237 
-243 GSSVEIDSTL
+243 
-253 TKEGTAADAKA
+253 
-264 TGERIK
+264 
-270 KVEGSIPQKLSNPKK
+270 
-285 LIFSGAVTGEYDGS
+285 
-299 EEMTVEIP
+299 IP
-307 TGGET
+307 TGGTSGQVLIKKSDADYDTEWT
-312 IDVDAELKEYY
+312 TMSSDGGVNVDAELKEYY

-391 AAAGYLIKR
+391 SAAGYLVKR

-411 GDTVCNVKDTTFT
+411 GDTVCNAEDTTFT
-424 DTDVTRGKTY
+424 DTDVARGKTY

-465 QKTIGELELDDK
+465 QKTIGELELEDK

-484 SQLLTWTVKDTLT
+484 NQSLTWTVKDTLT

-523 DNVNPITARKNQGN
+523 DNANPITARKNQGN

-553 AKGTWWAKQHDYD
+553 AKGAWWTKQHDYD
-566 VAPSYATQ
+566 VAPSYLNQ
-574 KAGFLSEF
+574 KAGFLYEF

-590 YPRKIKCVLDTNDGG
+590 YQRKLKCVLDTNDGG
-605 GSETMTDKMWLASS
+605 GSETMTDKMWLTSS

-627 VPTENA
+627 VPTENT

-660 SANPKS
+660 SSNPKS
-666 ASGVRYVSASGTM
+666 ASGVRYVSASGSL
-679 NYYAA
+679 YGIAA
-684 NSISYAARPFCSLPT
+684 NGSLYAARPFCSLPT

-709 SAYILADDSQRNAEA
+709 SAYILADDSQRNGE

>member
-1 MLENEGSDRNYN
+1 MADISSEIERLKNAEYGEEVRD
-13 IYAFIFLTS
+13 AFIS
-22 ENFGNT
+22 CMRKINE
-28 ECRIKIPVKARP
+28 ECEGV
-40 KPEAIGGDGE
+40 
-50 TTLENIMS
+50 TL
-58 SVNQIAEGKAD
+58 D
-69 NLDYKNSVLRL
+69 NLALDYRNSILKL
-80 LSGGTELSRVT
+80 LSGEKEISRVT
-91 IRGGS
+91 IAGGS
-96 GGLDAR
+96 GTGSDAK
-102 EIELQKSA
+102 EIELRKSSTA
-110 TTIQWRYV
+110 IQWRYA
-118 GDDTWNDL
+118 GDSEWTDL
-126 VTLAEITGAQGER
+126 VTLAEITGPAGIPGPQGPTGPQGEQ
-139 GEPGP
+139 GVQGP
-144 KGDPGATGAQGEQG
+144 KGDT
-158 IQGPAGP
+158 
-165 AGPQGEPGPKGE
+165 
-177 PGEKGE
+177 
-183 QGIQGPIGPQ
+183 GPQ
-193 GEKGETGATGE
+193 GEKGETGAQGE
-204 RGLKGDP
+204 KGDPGAKGEQGPAGQKGDP
-211 GEGVPTGGMPGQ
+211 GEG
-223 MLTKKSTNN
+223 
-232 YDTQW
+232 
-237 TDPPSS
+237 
-243 GSSVEIDSTL
+243 
-253 TKEGTAADAKA
+253 
-264 TGERIK
+264 
-270 KVEGSIPQKLSNPKK
+270 
-285 LIFSGAVTGEYDGS
+285 
-299 EEMTVEIP
+299 IP
-307 TGGET
+307 TGGASGQVLIKKSDADYDAEWT
-312 IDVDAELKEYY
+312 TMSGDGGVNVDTELKEYY
-323 TSAKKNIR
+323 TTAKKNIR

-391 AAAGYLIKR
+391 SAAGYLIKR
-400 KETGFPATTAD
+400 KETGFPTTTAD
-411 GDTVCNVKDTTFT
+411 GDTVCNVVDTTFT
-424 DTDVTRGKTY
+424 DTDVARGKTY

-484 SQLLTWTVKDTLT
+484 NQSLIWTVKDTLT
-497 KKEGYISVACDQNL
+497 KKEGFISVACDQNL

-523 DNVNPITARKNQGN
+523 DNANPITARKNQGN

-553 AKGTWWAKQHDYD
+553 AKGAWWTKQHDYD
-566 VAPSYATQ
+566 VAPSYLNQ

-590 YPRKIKCVLDTNDGG
+590 YQRKLKCVLDTNDGG

-627 VPTENA
+627 VPTENT

-660 SANPKS
+660 SSNPKS
-666 ASGVRYVSASGTM
+666 ASGVRYVGASGSLVS
-679 NYYAA
+679 YAA
-684 NSISYAARPFCSLPT
+684 SFNVAARPFCSLPT

-709 SAYILADDSQRNAEA
+709 SAYVLADDSQRNGE

>member
-1 MLENEGSDRNYN
+1 MHFSLEETGGTSVTRIGTTKDSVTDVPIPDSMLENEESDQNYN
-13 IYAFIFLTS
+13 VYAFVFLTTRNS
-22 ENFGNT
+22 GNT
-28 ECRIKIPVKARP
+28 EYRIKIPVKARP
-40 KPEAIGGDGE
+40 KPEAVGGTGE

-58 SVNQIAEGKAD
+58 AVNQIADAKAD
-69 NLDYKNSVLRL
+69 VLDYKNSVLRL
-80 LSGGTELSRVT
+80 MSGETELSRVI

-96 GGLDAR
+96 GGGADAR
-102 EIELQKSA
+102 EIELRKSA
-110 TTIQWRYV
+110 TAIQWRYT
-118 GDDTWNDL
+118 GDETWNDL
-126 VTLAEITGAQGER
+126 VTLAEITGAQGEQ
-139 GEPGP
+139 GIPGP
-144 KGDPGATGAQGEQG
+144 KGEPGVTGAQGIQG

-177 PGEKGE
+177 QGEKGE
-183 QGIQGPIGPQ
+183 QGIQGLQGPTGPQGEPGIQ
-193 GEKGETGATGE
+193 GEKGEAGAQGE
-204 RGLKGDP
+204 KGEKGDPGAKGEQGPAGQKGDP
-211 GEGVPTGGMPGQ
+211 GEGIPTGGTSGQ
-223 MLTKKSTNN
+223 VLTKKSDAD
-232 YDTQW
+232 YDTEW
-237 TDPPSS
+237 TTMS
-243 GSSVEIDSTL
+243 G
-253 TKEGTAADAKA
+253 
-264 TGERIK
+264 
-270 KVEGSIPQKLSNPKK
+270 
-285 LIFSGAVTGEYDGS
+285 DGG
-299 EEMTVEIP
+299 VN
-307 TGGET
+307 
-312 IDVDAELKEYY
+312 VDAELKEYY
-323 TSAKKNIR
+323 TTAKKNIR

-339 SITDTDSL
+339 YITDTDSL

-372 IVADTLQETLGI
+372 IVADTLQDTFGI

-391 AAAGYLIKR
+391 SAAGYLVKR

-411 GDTVCNVKDTTFT
+411 GDTVCNVEDTTFT
-424 DTDVTRGKTY
+424 DTDVARGKTY

-453 ACVKVEY
+453 ACVKAEY

-484 SQLLTWTVKDTLT
+484 DQPLTWAVKDTLT
-497 KKEGYISVACDQNL
+497 KKEGFISVACDQNL
-511 GNIQFDAPENAS
+511 GNIQFDAPENTS
-523 DNVNPITARKNQGN
+523 DNANPITARKNQGN

-553 AKGTWWAKQHDYD
+553 AKGAWWAKQHDYD

-574 KAGFLSEF
+574 KAGFLAEF

-590 YPRKIKCVLDTNDGG
+590 YPRKVKCVLDTNDGG

-627 VPTENA
+627 VPTENT

-640 DNTSRSYTSNW
+640 DNASRSYTSNW

-660 SANPKS
+660 SSNPKS
-666 ASGVRYVSASGTM
+666 ASGVRYVNSSGALS
-679 NYYAA
+679 NYAA
-684 NSISYAARPFCSLPT
+684 NSSFNAARPFCSLPT
-699 SAYVRWSDSD
+699 STYVRWSDSD

>member
-1 MLENEGSDRNYN
+1 MAN
-13 IYAFIFLTS
+13 IDSEISKLKKAIYGEEVRGAFVSAMQKINLTA
-22 ENFGNT
+22 E
-28 ECRIKIPVKARP
+28 
-40 KPEAIGGDGE
+40 EAE
-50 TTLENIMS
+50 T
-58 SVNQIAEGKAD
+58 A
-69 NLDYKNSVLRL
+69 YKNLKLEYKSSILKL
-80 LSGGTELSRVT
+80 LYGDTEMAKVT
-91 IRGGS
+91 IAGGS
-96 GGLDAR
+96 GGSDAR
-102 EIELQKSA
+102 EIELQKSGTA
-110 TTIQWRYV
+110 IQWRYT
-118 GDDTWNDL
+118 GDSEWTDL
-126 VTLAEITGAQGER
+126 VTLAEITG
-139 GEPGP
+139 
-144 KGDPGATGAQGEQG
+144 
-158 IQGPAGP
+158 PAGSP
-165 AGPQGEPGPKGE
+165 GPQGLT
-177 PGEKGE
+177 
-183 QGIQGPIGPQ
+183 GPQ
-193 GEKGETGATGE
+193 GEKGE
-204 RGLKGDP
+204 KGDP
-211 GEGVPTGGMPGQ
+211 GDKGEQGPAGQKGDSGEGIPIGGTSGQ
-223 MLTKKSTNN
+223 VLIKKSDAD
-232 YDTQW
+232 YDTEW
-237 TDPPSS
+237 TTMS
-243 GSSVEIDSTL
+243 G
-253 TKEGTAADAKA
+253 
-264 TGERIK
+264 
-270 KVEGSIPQKLSNPKK
+270 
-285 LIFSGAVTGEYDGS
+285 DGG
-299 EEMTVEIP
+299 VN
-307 TGGET
+307 
-312 IDVDAELKEYY
+312 VDAELKEYY
-323 TSAKKNIR
+323 TTAKKNIR

-391 AAAGYLIKR
+391 SAAGYLIKR

-411 GDTVCNVKDTTFT
+411 GETVCNVEDTTFT
-424 DTDVTRGKTY
+424 DTDVVRGKTY

-445 QYQAIEDG
+445 QHQAIEDG

-484 SQLLTWTVKDTLT
+484 NQFLTWAVKDTLT
-497 KKEGYISVACDQNL
+497 KKEGFISVACDQNL

-523 DNVNPITARKNQGN
+523 DNANPITARKNQGN

-553 AKGTWWAKQHDYD
+553 AKGAWWTKQHDYD
-566 VAPSYATQ
+566 VAPSYLNQ

-590 YPRKIKCVLDTNDGG
+590 YQRKLKCVLDTNDGG

-627 VPTENA
+627 VPTENT

-666 ASGVRYVSASGTM
+666 ASGVRIVSASGAM
-679 NYYAA
+679 GSFAA
-684 NSISYAARPFCSLPT
+684 YNSIAARPFCSLPT

-709 SAYILADDSQRNAEA
+709 SAYIFADDSQRNAEA

>member
-1 MLENEGSDRNYN
+1 MAN
-13 IYAFIFLTS
+13 IDSEINKLKKAIYGEEVRGAFISAMQKINSTAEEAETAY
-22 ENFGNT
+22 ENLKLEYKSSILKLLYGDT
-28 ECRIKIPVKARP
+28 EVTK
-40 KPEAIGGDGE
+40 
-50 TTLENIMS
+50 
-58 SVNQIAEGKAD
+58 
-69 NLDYKNSVLRL
+69 
-80 LSGGTELSRVT
+80 VT
-91 IRGGS
+91 IVGGS
-96 GGLDAR
+96 GGSDAR
-102 EIELQKSA
+102 EIELQKSGTA
-110 TTIQWRYV
+110 IQWRYT
-118 GDDTWNDL
+118 GDSEWTDL
-126 VTLAEITGAQGER
+126 VTLAEITGPAGSPGPQGPTGPQGEQ
-139 GEPGP
+139 GVQGP
-144 KGDPGATGAQGEQG
+144 KGDT
-158 IQGPAGP
+158 
-165 AGPQGEPGPKGE
+165 
-177 PGEKGE
+177 
-183 QGIQGPIGPQ
+183 GPQ
-193 GEKGETGATGE
+193 GEKGETGAKGE
-204 RGLKGDP
+204 KGDPGAKGEQGVAGQKGDP
-211 GEGVPTGGMPGQ
+211 GEGIPAGGTSGQ
-223 MLTKKSTNN
+223 VLTKKSDAD
-232 YDTQW
+232 YDTEW
-237 TDPPSS
+237 TTMS
-243 GSSVEIDSTL
+243 G
-253 TKEGTAADAKA
+253 
-264 TGERIK
+264 
-270 KVEGSIPQKLSNPKK
+270 
-285 LIFSGAVTGEYDGS
+285 DGG
-299 EEMTVEIP
+299 VN
-307 TGGET
+307 
-312 IDVDAELKEYY
+312 VDAELKEYY
-323 TSAKKNIR
+323 TTAKKNIR

-364 GSLPEQTR
+364 SSLPEQTR

-391 AAAGYLIKR
+391 SAAGYLIKR

-411 GDTVCNVKDTTFT
+411 GDTVCNVEDTTFT
-424 DTDVTRGKTY
+424 DTDVARGKTY

-465 QKTIGELELDDK
+465 QKTIGELELEDK

-484 SQLLTWTVKDTLT
+484 NQSLTWTVKDTLT

-523 DNVNPITARKNQGN
+523 DNANPITARKNQGN

-553 AKGTWWAKQHDYD
+553 AKGAWWTKQHDYD
-566 VAPSYATQ
+566 VAPSYLNQ

-590 YPRKIKCVLDTNDGG
+590 YQRKLKCVLDTNDGG

-627 VPTENA
+627 VPTENT

-660 SANPKS
+660 SSNPKS
-666 ASGVRYVSASGTM
+666 ASGVRLVNSSGSVG
-679 NYYAA
+679 NFAA
-684 NSISYAARPFCSLPT
+684 NNNYAVRPFCSLPT

-709 SAYILADDSQRNAEA
+709 SAYVLADDSQRNAEA

>member
-1 MLENEGSDRNYN
+1 MANIDSEISKLKKAIYGEEVRGAFVSAMQKINLTAEEAETAYENLKLEYKSSILKLLYGD
-13 IYAFIFLTS
+13 
-22 ENFGNT
+22 T
-28 ECRIKIPVKARP
+28 EVAK
-40 KPEAIGGDGE
+40 
-50 TTLENIMS
+50 
-58 SVNQIAEGKAD
+58 
-69 NLDYKNSVLRL
+69 
-80 LSGGTELSRVT
+80 VT
-91 IRGGS
+91 IVGGS
-96 GGLDAR
+96 GGSDAR
-102 EIELQKSA
+102 EIELQKSGTA
-110 TTIQWRYV
+110 IQWRYA
-118 GDDTWNDL
+118 DDSEWTDL
-126 VTLAEITGAQGER
+126 VALAEITGPVGS
-139 GEPGP
+139 P
-144 KGDPGATGAQGEQG
+144 
-158 IQGPAGP
+158 
-165 AGPQGEPGPKGE
+165 GPQGPS
-177 PGEKGE
+177 
-183 QGIQGPIGPQ
+183 GPQ
-193 GEKGETGATGE
+193 GEKGVQGEKGDTGPQGEKGDTGAKGKKGDPGAKGE
-204 RGLKGDP
+204 QGPAGQKGDP
-211 GEGVPTGGMPGQ
+211 GEG
-223 MLTKKSTNN
+223 
-232 YDTQW
+232 
-237 TDPPSS
+237 
-243 GSSVEIDSTL
+243 
-253 TKEGTAADAKA
+253 
-264 TGERIK
+264 
-270 KVEGSIPQKLSNPKK
+270 
-285 LIFSGAVTGEYDGS
+285 
-299 EEMTVEIP
+299 IP
-307 TGGET
+307 TGGASGQVLIKKSDADYDAEWT
-312 IDVDAELKEYY
+312 TMSGDGGVNVDAELKEYY
-323 TSAKKNIR
+323 TTAKKNIR

-400 KETGFPATTAD
+400 KETGFPTTTAD
-411 GDTVCNVKDTTFT
+411 GDTVCNVEDTTFT
-424 DTDVTRGKTY
+424 DTDVARGKTY

-484 SQLLTWTVKDTLT
+484 NQFLTWAVKDTLT
-497 KKEGYISVACDQNL
+497 KKEGFISVACDQNL

-523 DNVNPITARKNQGN
+523 DNANPITARKNQGN

-553 AKGTWWAKQHDYD
+553 AKGAWWTKQHDYD
-566 VAPSYATQ
+566 VAPSYLNQ

-590 YPRKIKCVLDTNDGG
+590 YQRKLKCVLDTNDGG

-627 VPTENA
+627 VPTENT

-666 ASGVRYVSASGTM
+666 ASNVRSVGASGALS
-679 NYYAA
+679 NSAA
-684 NSISYAARPFCSLPT
+684 NNFSYVAARPFCSLPT
-699 SAYVRWSDSD
+699 SAYVRYSDSD
-709 SAYILADDSQRNAEA
+709 GAYVLADDSQRNTET

>member
-1 MLENEGSDRNYN
+1 MLENEESDRNYN
-13 IYAFIFLTS
+13 IYAFVFLTS
-22 ENFGNT
+22 ENSGNT
-28 ECRIKIPVKARP
+28 KYRIKIPVKARP

-58 SVNQIAEGKAD
+58 AVNQIADRKAD
-69 NLDYKNSVLRL
+69 ALDYKNSVLRL
-80 LSGGTELSRVT
+80 LSGETELSRAT

-96 GGLDAR
+96 GSGADAR
-102 EIELQKSA
+102 EIELQKSSNA
-110 TTIQWRYV
+110 LQWRYV
-118 GDDTWNDL
+118 GDETWNDL
-126 VTLAEITGAQGER
+126 IALTEITGARGER

-165 AGPQGEPGPKGE
+165 AGPQGE

-223 MLTKKSTNN
+223 MLMKKSTNN

-237 TDPPSS
+237 ADPPSS

-253 TKEGTAADAKA
+253 TKEGAAADAKA
-264 TGERIK
+264 TGEKIK
-270 KVEGSIPQKLSNPKK
+270 KVERSIPQKLSNPKK

-391 AAAGYLIKR
+391 SAAGYLVKR

-542 SAVRQIINSDQ
+542 STVRQIINSDQ

-666 ASGVRYVSASGTM
+666 ASGVRFVNASGAM
-679 NYYAA
+679 SNIAA
-684 NSISYAARPFCSLPT
+684 FNSSVAARPFCSLPT

-709 SAYILADDSQRNAEA
+709 STYILADDSQRNAEA

>member
-1 MLENEGSDRNYN
+1 MSNIIAAVFQDGEQYCRVQNAWQYDRGQILRIQGLALPPAVEIHFSLTDTGGESITRVGITKDNVTDVIIPDSMLENDGATENYN
-13 IYAFIFLTS
+13 IYAFIYLTDTGS
-22 ENFGNT
+22 GET
-28 ECRIKIPVKARP
+28 EYKITISVKSRP
-40 KPEAIGGDGE
+40 KPENVGPTTWEAVMEAI
-50 TTLENIMS
+50 
-58 SVNQIAEGKAD
+58 NQIASGKAD
-69 NLDYKNSVLRL
+69 SLIYEDNVLKL
-80 LSGGTELSRVT
+80 MSGKKELSRVT
-91 IRGGS
+91 ITGGS
-96 GGLDAR
+96 GGSDAR
-102 EIELQKSA
+102 EIELQKSGTA
-110 TTIQWRYV
+110 IQWRYA
-118 GDDTWNDL
+118 GDSEWTDL
-126 VTLAEITGAQGER
+126 VTLAEITGPAGS
-139 GEPGP
+139 PGP
-144 KGDPGATGAQGEQG
+144 
-158 IQGPAGP
+158 QGPT
-165 AGPQGEPGPKGE
+165 GPQGEPGAQ
-177 PGEKGE
+177 GEKGDT
-183 QGIQGPIGPQ
+183 GPQ
-193 GEKGETGATGE
+193 GEKGEKGDPGVKGE
-204 RGLKGDP
+204 QGTAGQKGDP
-211 GEGVPTGGMPGQ
+211 GEGIPTGGASGQ
-223 MLTKKSTNN
+223 VLTKKSDAD
-232 YDTQW
+232 YDTEW
-237 TDPPSS
+237 TTMS
-243 GSSVEIDSTL
+243 G
-253 TKEGTAADAKA
+253 
-264 TGERIK
+264 
-270 KVEGSIPQKLSNPKK
+270 
-285 LIFSGAVTGEYDGS
+285 DGG
-299 EEMTVEIP
+299 VN
-307 TGGET
+307 
-312 IDVDAELKEYY
+312 VDAELKEYY

-339 SITDTDSL
+339 SIADTDSL

-358 SAVNPT
+358 STVNPT

-400 KETGFPATTAD
+400 KETGFPTTTAD
-411 GDTVCNVKDTTFT
+411 GDTVCNVEDTTFT
-424 DTDVTRGKTY
+424 DTDVARGKTY

-465 QKTIGELELDDK
+465 QKTIGELELEDK

-484 SQLLTWTVKDTLT
+484 NQSLTWTVKDTLT
-497 KKEGYISVACDQNL
+497 KKEGFISVACDQNL

-523 DNVNPITARKNQGN
+523 DNANPITARKNQGN

-553 AKGTWWAKQHDYD
+553 AKGAWWTKQHDYD
-566 VAPSYATQ
+566 VAPSYLNQ

-590 YPRKIKCVLDTNDGG
+590 YQRKLKCVLDTNDGG

-627 VPTENA
+627 VPTENT

-666 ASGVRYVSASGTM
+666 ASSVRNVNASGPLSSF
-679 NYYAA
+679 AA
-684 NSISYAARPFCSLPT
+684 SISSIAARPFCSLPT

-709 SAYILADDSQRNAEA
+709 SAYVLADDSQRNAEA

>member
-1 MLENEGSDRNYN
+1 MALTPKKVYAILKRQISDMQSTLNSPIRYKGTVASADLLPLNPSVGDMYN
-13 IYAFIFLTS
+13 IESKSIYGEAGMNVAWNGVVWGTMGAPINMSLYLTKEEADTVIQKLVEDYF
-22 ENFGNT
+22 ENN
-28 ECRIKIPVKARP
+28 PVH
-40 KPEAIGGDGE
+40 
-50 TTLENIMS
+50 
-58 SVNQIAEGKAD
+58 
-69 NLDYKNSVLRL
+69 
-80 LSGGTELSRVT
+80 
-91 IRGGS
+91 
-96 GGLDAR
+96 
-102 EIELQKSA
+102 
-110 TTIQWRYV
+110 
-118 GDDTWNDL
+118 
-126 VTLAEITGAQGER
+126 
-139 GEPGP
+139 
-144 KGDPGATGAQGEQG
+144 PGATADEAAQ
-158 IQGPAGP
+158 
-165 AGPQGEPGPKGE
+165 
-177 PGEKGE
+177 
-183 QGIQGPIGPQ
+183 
-193 GEKGETGATGE
+193 
-204 RGLKGDP
+204 
-211 GEGVPTGGMPGQ
+211 
-223 MLTKKSTNN
+223 
-232 YDTQW
+232 
-237 TDPPSS
+237 
-243 GSSVEIDSTL
+243 
-253 TKEGTAADAKA
+253 
-264 TGERIK
+264 IK
-270 KVEGSIPQKLSNPKK
+270 KNKENIDLLKKDLSQIQEGAIN
-285 LIFSGAVTGEYDGS
+285 
-299 EEMTVEIP
+299 
-307 TGGET
+307 
-312 IDVDAELKEYY
+312 VDPELKEYY
-323 TSAKKNIR
+323 TTAKKNIR

-347 NSYAEKIGQIP
+347 NSYAKKIGQIP

-391 AAAGYLIKR
+391 SAAGYLVKR
-400 KETGFPATTAD
+400 KETGFPTTTAD
-411 GDTVCNVKDTTFT
+411 GDTVCNVEDTTFT
-424 DTDVTRGKTY
+424 DTDVARGKTY
-434 YYRIFPYNSQT
+434 YYRIFPYNSRT

-484 SQLLTWTVKDTLT
+484 NQFLTWAVKDTLT

-523 DNVNPITARKNQGN
+523 DNANPITARKNQGN

-553 AKGTWWAKQHDYD
+553 AKGAWWTKQHDYD
-566 VAPSYATQ
+566 VAPSYLNQ

-590 YPRKIKCVLDTNDGG
+590 YQRKLKCVLDTNDGG

-627 VPTENA
+627 VPTENT

-666 ASGVRYVSASGTM
+666 ASNVRFVNASGALSSIAVSYVS
-679 NYYAA
+679 N
-684 NSISYAARPFCSLPT
+684 AARPFCSLPT
-699 SAYVRWSDSD
+699 SAYVRYSDSD
-709 SAYILADDSQRNAEA
+709 GAYVLADDSQRNAET

>member
-1 MLENEGSDRNYN
+1 MAN
-13 IYAFIFLTS
+13 IDSEINKLKKAIYGEEVRGAFISAMQKINSTAEEAETAY
-22 ENFGNT
+22 ENLKLEYKSSILKLLYGDT
-28 ECRIKIPVKARP
+28 EVTK
-40 KPEAIGGDGE
+40 
-50 TTLENIMS
+50 
-58 SVNQIAEGKAD
+58 
-69 NLDYKNSVLRL
+69 
-80 LSGGTELSRVT
+80 VT
-91 IRGGS
+91 IVGGS
-96 GGLDAR
+96 GGSDAR
-102 EIELQKSA
+102 EIELQKSGTA
-110 TTIQWRYV
+110 IQWRYT
-118 GDDTWNDL
+118 GDSEWTDL
-126 VTLAEITGAQGER
+126 VTLAEITGPAGSPGPQGPTGPQGEQ
-139 GEPGP
+139 GVQGP
-144 KGDPGATGAQGEQG
+144 KGDT
-158 IQGPAGP
+158 
-165 AGPQGEPGPKGE
+165 
-177 PGEKGE
+177 
-183 QGIQGPIGPQ
+183 GPQ
-193 GEKGETGATGE
+193 GEKGETGAKGE
-204 RGLKGDP
+204 KGDPGAKGEQGVAGQKGDP
-211 GEGVPTGGMPGQ
+211 GEGIPAGGTSGQ
-223 MLTKKSTNN
+223 VLTKKSDAD
-232 YDTQW
+232 YDTEW
-237 TDPPSS
+237 TTMS
-243 GSSVEIDSTL
+243 G
-253 TKEGTAADAKA
+253 
-264 TGERIK
+264 
-270 KVEGSIPQKLSNPKK
+270 
-285 LIFSGAVTGEYDGS
+285 DGG
-299 EEMTVEIP
+299 VN
-307 TGGET
+307 
-312 IDVDAELKEYY
+312 VDAELKEYY
-323 TSAKKNIR
+323 TTAKKNIR

-364 GSLPEQTR
+364 SSLPEQTR

-391 AAAGYLIKR
+391 SAAGYLIKR

-411 GDTVCNVKDTTFT
+411 GDTVCNVEDTTFT
-424 DTDVTRGKTY
+424 DTDVARGKTY

-465 QKTIGELELDDK
+465 QKTIGELELEDK

-484 SQLLTWTVKDTLT
+484 NQSLTWTVKDTLT

-523 DNVNPITARKNQGN
+523 DNANPITARKNQGN

-553 AKGTWWAKQHDYD
+553 AKGAWWTKQHDYD
-566 VAPSYATQ
+566 VAPSYLNQ

-590 YPRKIKCVLDTNDGG
+590 YQRKLKCVLDTNDGG

-627 VPTENA
+627 VPTENT

-660 SANPKS
+660 SSNPKS
-666 ASGVRYVSASGTM
+666 ASGVRYVYSSGSLGSDAASFS
-679 NYYAA
+679 N
-684 NSISYAARPFCSLPT
+684 AARPFCSLPT

-709 SAYILADDSQRNAEA
+709 SAYVLADDSQRNAEA

>member
-1 MLENEGSDRNYN
+1 MLENEESDQNYN
-13 IYAFIFLTS
+13 VYAFVFLTTRNS
-22 ENFGNT
+22 GNT
-28 ECRIKIPVKARP
+28 EYRIKIPVKARP
-40 KPEAIGGDGE
+40 KPEAVGGTGE

-58 SVNQIAEGKAD
+58 AVNQIADRKAD
-69 NLDYKNSVLRL
+69 TLDYKNSVLRL
-80 LSGGTELSRVT
+80 LSGETELSRVI

-96 GGLDAR
+96 GGGADAR

-110 TTIQWRYV
+110 TAIQWRYT
-118 GDDTWNDL
+118 GDETWNDL
-126 VTLAEITGAQGER
+126 VALAEITGS
-139 GEPGP
+139 
-144 KGDPGATGAQGEQG
+144 QGEQG
-158 IQGPAGP
+158 I
-165 AGPQGEPGPKGE
+165 PGPKGE
-177 PGEKGE
+177 PGE
-183 QGIQGPIGPQ
+183 GI
-193 GEKGETGATGE
+193 
-204 RGLKGDP
+204 
-211 GEGVPTGGMPGQ
+211 PTGGTSGQ
-223 MLTKKSTNN
+223 VLTKKSDAD
-232 YDTQW
+232 YDTEW
-237 TDPPSS
+237 TTMS
-243 GSSVEIDSTL
+243 G
-253 TKEGTAADAKA
+253 
-264 TGERIK
+264 
-270 KVEGSIPQKLSNPKK
+270 
-285 LIFSGAVTGEYDGS
+285 DGG
-299 EEMTVEIP
+299 VN
-307 TGGET
+307 
-312 IDVDAELKEYY
+312 VDAELKEYY
-323 TSAKKNIR
+323 TTAKKNIR

-372 IVADTLQETLGI
+372 IVADTLQDTFGI

-391 AAAGYLIKR
+391 SAAGYLVKR

-411 GDTVCNVKDTTFT
+411 GDTVCNVEDTTFT
-424 DTDVTRGKTY
+424 DTDVARGKTY

-484 SQLLTWTVKDTLT
+484 DQPLTWAVKDTLT
-497 KKEGYISVACDQNL
+497 KKEGFISVACDQNL
-511 GNIQFDAPENAS
+511 GNIQFDAPENTS
-523 DNVNPITARKNQGN
+523 DNANPITARKNQGN

-553 AKGTWWAKQHDYD
+553 AKGAWWAKQHDYD

-574 KAGFLSEF
+574 KAGFLAEF

-590 YPRKIKCVLDTNDGG
+590 YPRKVKCVLDTNDGG

-627 VPTENA
+627 VPTENT

-640 DNTSRSYTSNW
+640 DNASRSYTSNW

-660 SANPKS
+660 SSNPKS
-666 ASGVRYVSASGTM
+666 ASGVRFVGSSGTL
-679 NYYAA
+679 NNLAA
-684 NSISYAARPFCSLPT
+684 NVNGVAARPFCSLPT
-699 SAYVRWSDSD
+699 STYVRWSDSD
-709 SAYILADDSQRNAEA
+709 SAYILADDSQRNAET

>member
-1 MLENEGSDRNYN
+1 MAD
-13 IYAFIFLTS
+13 
-22 ENFGNT
+22 
-28 ECRIKIPVKARP
+28 VK
-40 KPEAIGGDGE
+40 KY
-50 TTLENIMS
+50 T
-58 SVNQIAEGKAD
+58 NQIAKAQKGRDVRDAIVNAINEVSDENNEKAD
-69 NLDYKNSVLRL
+69 DLNYKNSVLRL
-80 LSGGTELSRVT
+80 MSGEKELSRVI
-91 IRGGS
+91 IRNGS
-96 GGLDAR
+96 GSGADAR
-102 EIELQKSA
+102 EIELQKSG
-110 TTIQWRYV
+110 TTIQWRYA
-118 GDDTWNDL
+118 GDSEWTDL
-126 VTLAEITGAQGER
+126 VTLAEITGPAGSPGPQGEKGNTGAKGEQGPAGQKGDP
-139 GEPGP
+139 GEPGVQGP
-144 KGDPGATGAQGEQG
+144 KGDPG
-158 IQGPAGP
+158 
-165 AGPQGEPGPKGE
+165 PKGE
-177 PGEKGE
+177 PGATGEKGE
-183 QGIQGPIGPQ
+183 QGIQGPVGPAGPQ
-193 GEKGETGATGE
+193 GEKGEAGVTGE

-211 GEGVPTGGMPGQ
+211 GEGVPTGGTPGQ

-253 TKEGTAADAKA
+253 TKEGVAADAKA
-264 TGERIK
+264 TGEKFK

-372 IVADTLQETLGI
+372 IIADTLQETLGI

-391 AAAGYLIKR
+391 SAAGYLIKK

-453 ACVKVEY
+453 ASVKVEY

-484 SQLLTWTVKDTLT
+484 NQPLTWAVKDTLT
-497 KKEGYISVACDQNL
+497 KKEGFISVACDQNL
-511 GNIQFDAPENAS
+511 GNIQADAPENTS
-523 DNVNPITARKNQGN
+523 DNANPITARKNQGN

-553 AKGTWWAKQHDYD
+553 AKGAWWAKQHDYD

-627 VPTENA
+627 VPTENT

-640 DNTSRSYTSNW
+640 DNASRSYTSNW

-660 SANPKS
+660 SSNPKS
-666 ASGVRYVSASGTM
+666 ASGVRYVSSSGALF
-679 NYYAA
+679 NFAA
-684 NSISYAARPFCSLPT
+684 YFNYAARPFCSLPT
-699 SAYVRWSDSD
+699 STYVRWSDSD

>member
-1 MLENEGSDRNYN
+1 MSNIVTAVFQDDEQYCRVRNVWQYDHGQILRMQGLTLPAAVEIHFSLTDTGGESVTRIGITKDNVTDVIIPNSMLENDGATENYN
-13 IYAFIFLTS
+13 IYAYIYLTEPGS
-22 ENFGNT
+22 GET
-28 ECRIKIPVKARP
+28 EYKITISVKSRP
-40 KPEAIGGDGE
+40 KPESTGP
-50 TTLENIMS
+50 TTWEEVLKA
-58 SVNQIAEGKAD
+58 VNQIANEKAD
-69 NLDYKNSVLRL
+69 SLSYKDNILKL
-80 LSGGTELSRVT
+80 MSGEKELSRVT
-91 IRGGS
+91 IVASSGPGS
-96 GGLDAR
+96 DAR
-102 EIELQKSA
+102 EIELQKSSTA
-110 TTIQWRYV
+110 IQWRYV
-118 GDDTWNDL
+118 GDEKWNEL
-126 VTLAEITGAQGER
+126 ISLAEITGPQGEQ
-139 GEPGP
+139 GIPGP
-144 KGDPGATGAQGEQG
+144 QGPTGPQGEQG
-158 IQGPAGP
+158 IQGP
-165 AGPQGEPGPKGE
+165 KGDT
-177 PGEKGE
+177 
-183 QGIQGPIGPQ
+183 GPQ
-193 GEKGETGATGE
+193 GEKGDAGAKGE
-204 RGLKGDP
+204 KGDAGAKGEQGPAGQKGDP
-211 GEGVPTGGMPGQ
+211 GEGIPSGGTSGQ
-223 MLTKKSTNN
+223 VLTKKSDTD
-232 YDTQW
+232 YDAEW
-237 TDPPSS
+237 TTMS
-243 GSSVEIDSTL
+243 G
-253 TKEGTAADAKA
+253 
-264 TGERIK
+264 
-270 KVEGSIPQKLSNPKK
+270 
-285 LIFSGAVTGEYDGS
+285 DGG
-299 EEMTVEIP
+299 VN
-307 TGGET
+307 
-312 IDVDAELKEYY
+312 VDAELKEYY
-323 TSAKKNIR
+323 TTAKKNIR

-372 IVADTLQETLGI
+372 IVAETLQETLGI

-391 AAAGYLIKR
+391 SAAGYLVKR

-411 GDTVCNVKDTTFT
+411 GDTVCNVEDTTFT
-424 DTDVTRGKTY
+424 DTDVARGKTY

-465 QKTIGELELDDK
+465 QKTIGELELEDK

-484 SQLLTWTVKDTLT
+484 NQSLTWTVKDTLT
-497 KKEGYISVACDQNL
+497 KKEGFISVACDQNL

-553 AKGTWWAKQHDYD
+553 AKGAWWTKQHDYD
-566 VAPSYATQ
+566 VAPSYLNQ

-590 YPRKIKCVLDTNDGG
+590 YQRKLKCVLDTNDGG

-627 VPTENA
+627 VPTENT

-660 SANPKS
+660 SSNPKS
-666 ASGVRYVSASGTM
+666 ASVVRIVSTSGSMGNIAASNT
-679 NYYAA
+679 
-684 NSISYAARPFCSLPT
+684 YAARPFCSLPT

-709 SAYILADDSQRNAEA
+709 SAYVLADDSQRNGE

>member
-1 MLENEGSDRNYN
+1 MAN
-13 IYAFIFLTS
+13 IDSEISKLKKAIYGEEVRGAFVSAMQKINLTA
-22 ENFGNT
+22 E
-28 ECRIKIPVKARP
+28 
-40 KPEAIGGDGE
+40 EAE
-50 TTLENIMS
+50 T
-58 SVNQIAEGKAD
+58 A
-69 NLDYKNSVLRL
+69 YKNLKLEYKSSILKL
-80 LSGGTELSRVT
+80 LYGDTEMAKVT
-91 IRGGS
+91 IAGGS
-96 GGLDAR
+96 GGSDAR
-102 EIELQKSA
+102 EIELQKSGTA
-110 TTIQWRYV
+110 IQWRYT
-118 GDDTWNDL
+118 GDSEWTDL
-126 VTLAEITGAQGER
+126 VTLAEITG
-139 GEPGP
+139 
-144 KGDPGATGAQGEQG
+144 
-158 IQGPAGP
+158 PAGSP
-165 AGPQGEPGPKGE
+165 GPQGLT
-177 PGEKGE
+177 
-183 QGIQGPIGPQ
+183 GPQ
-193 GEKGETGATGE
+193 GEKGE
-204 RGLKGDP
+204 KGDP
-211 GEGVPTGGMPGQ
+211 GDKGEQGPAGQKGDSGEGIPIGGTSGQ
-223 MLTKKSTNN
+223 VLIKKSDAD
-232 YDTQW
+232 YDTEW
-237 TDPPSS
+237 TTMS
-243 GSSVEIDSTL
+243 G
-253 TKEGTAADAKA
+253 
-264 TGERIK
+264 
-270 KVEGSIPQKLSNPKK
+270 
-285 LIFSGAVTGEYDGS
+285 DGG
-299 EEMTVEIP
+299 VN
-307 TGGET
+307 
-312 IDVDAELKEYY
+312 VDAELKEYY
-323 TSAKKNIR
+323 TTAKKNIR

-411 GDTVCNVKDTTFT
+411 GDTVCNVEDTTYA
-424 DTDVTRGKTY
+424 DTDVARGKTY

-465 QKTIGELELDDK
+465 QKTIGELELEDK

-484 SQLLTWTVKDTLT
+484 NQSLTWTVKDTLT

-511 GNIQFDAPENAS
+511 GNIQFDVPENAS
-523 DNVNPITARKNQGN
+523 DNANPITARKNQGN
-537 NRYLY
+537 NRYIY

-553 AKGTWWAKQHDYD
+553 AKGAWWTKQHDYD
-566 VAPSYATQ
+566 VAPSYLNQ

-590 YPRKIKCVLDTNDGG
+590 YQRKLKCVLDTNDGG

-627 VPTENA
+627 VPTENT

-660 SANPKS
+660 SSNPKS
-666 ASGVRYVSASGTM
+666 ASFVRYVSASGSM
-679 NYYAA
+679 YNVAA
-684 NSISYAARPFCSLPT
+684 NNGYAARPFCSLPT

-709 SAYILADDSQRNAEA
+709 SAYILADDSQRNGE